1 MDLKNIASNFYPAY
15 TWFWNNTIT
24 CEGIDRQ
31 IDEMYEN
38 GDEKGES
45 LSEYVS
51 AMRQIF
57 GEYEISYIDL
67 YENGIPKP
75 ITNTGDAYTV
85 DGVHPNDNGYQLIAE
100 KISEHLKKTFIY

>member
-1 MDLKNIASNFYPAY
+1 MDVKNIASNFYPAY

-38 GDEKGES
+38 G
-45 LSEYVS
+45 
-51 AMRQIF
+51 
-57 GEYEISYIDL
+57 
-67 YENGIPKP
+67 IPKP

-100 KISEHLKKTFIY
+100 KICEHLKKTFIY